1 MTDEE
6 KTTDRATQKRGHLLV
21 VFLAVFIDLLGF
33 GIVLPLLPIYAKYLT
48 SDSSGMVLGLLM
60 ASYSAMQFLFA
71 PLWGRLSDRIGRR
84 PILMLGLLGS
94 VIFYALFGI
103 ASSMGSLLWMFVS
116 RIGAGI
122 AGATIPTAQ
131 AYIADTT
138 SKENRAKGMAL
149 IGAAF
154 GLGFTFG
161 PLLAATA
168 LISSGEAQAH
178 LSPWP
183 GFTASILSA
192 GALLLAF
199 FKLPESLR
207 PDSLPAEHR
216 LLNLSALHTAVS
228 IPTVG
233 TLLLISFVSVL
244 SFSGF
249 ESVLSVLLKTDVTAG
264 GFGYGLVEVLML
276 FAGLGFVH
284 ALAQGLVRGM
294 SSHMSETRLATGGA
308 AVAILG
314 YVLLVVAIDR
324 QSLGLL
330 IGAMAVEAVG
340 FAFLPPTVQA
350 LISRRSDPG
359 RQGSILGVAQSVS
372 AMARILG
379 HAICFPLFYIA
390 TTIPFVVG
398 AALMAVAL
406 LLIATI
412 ARRGGDFG
420 HAVKAAEPEP
430 VGEGD

>member
-1 MTDEE
+1 MTD
-6 KTTDRATQKRGHLLV
+6 TPNPKRGPLLV

-33 GIVLPLLPIYAKYLT
+33 GIVLPLLPIYAKYMT
-48 SDSSGMVLGLLM
+48 ADSSGMVLGLLM

-71 PLWGRLSDRIGRR
+71 PLWGRVSDRIGRR
-84 PILMLGLLGS
+84 PVLMLGLSGS
-94 VIFYALFGI
+94 VVFYALFGI
-103 ASSMGSLLWMFVS
+103 ASLQSSLLWMFVS

-138 SKENRAKGMAL
+138 SRENRAKGMAL

-192 GALLLAF
+192 GALLLAY
-199 FKLPESLR
+199 FKLPESLK
-207 PDSLPAEHR
+207 PDSLPSARR
-216 LLNLSALHTAVS
+216 LLDLATLRTALA
-228 IPTVG
+228 IPTVA
-233 TLLLISFVSVL
+233 TLMLISFVSIL
-244 SFSGF
+244 AFSGF
-249 ESVLSVLLKTDVTAG
+249 ESVLSMLLKTDTAQG
-264 GFGYGLVEVLML
+264 GFGYGLIEVLVL
-276 FAGLGFVH
+276 YAGLGFMH
-284 ALAQGLVRGM
+284 ALAQGMVRGM
-294 SSHMSETRLATGGA
+294 SSRTSETRLATGGA
-308 AVAILG
+308 TVAIAG
-314 YVLLVVAIDR
+314 FVLLVIAIDR

-330 IGAMAVEAVG
+330 MGAMTVEAVG
-340 FAFLPPTVQA
+340 FAFLPPTIQA
-350 LISRRSDPG
+350 LISRRSDPA

-379 HAICFPLFYIA
+379 HAICFPLFYI
-390 TTIPFVVG
+390 TTTMPFIAG

-406 LLIATI
+406 LLVSTV
-412 ARRGGDFG
+412 ARRGGDFEET
-420 HAVKAAEPEP
+420 VDRTEPEP
-430 VGEGD
+430 AAGN